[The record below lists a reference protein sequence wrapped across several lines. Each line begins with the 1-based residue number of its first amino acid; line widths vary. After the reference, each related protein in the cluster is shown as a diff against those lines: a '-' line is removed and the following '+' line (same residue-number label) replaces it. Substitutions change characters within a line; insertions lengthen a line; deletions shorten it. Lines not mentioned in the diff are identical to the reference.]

1 MKNLNYLTN
10 RTLYQMFKIV
20 LSKLLKKHEVLTDN
34 PPIKIYVNEIGNRIT
49 FKIIKKFILN
59 L

>member
-34 PPIKIYVNEIGNRIT
+34 TPIKIYVNEIGNRIT

>member
-20 LSKLLKKHEVLTDN
+20 LSKLLKKLEILTDN

-49 FKIIKKFILN
+49 FKIIKKIILN